1 MPVIS
6 SLLISIGAN
15 LITPAFQPMIDA
27 ITDPLQKRI
36 VKSKLDALSTGAFVN
51 MEAYFQNEISGKD
64 SQNKIERLI
73 AAVNSTLTVVISNP
87 KKLFSSSLD
96 ATKFVEKEIS
106 ENGYPQEILE
116 DGTTTP
122 YLHFLSTC
130 TNLLLEMPTLL
141 REWELDAWS
150 ASFDKLDFLT
160 RSLQEQTATVLKISE
175 DVSSLSERKISTD
188 KAMVSLKSA
197 LRQAKARTNVEM
209 RGLSRAQAAP
219 LQLQSI
225 FVSPE
230 IRIPD
235 VKGGRTQNAL
245 TTDDEIVRFL
255 THSGKTHRIIG
266 PAGSG
271 KTTLMRWLEQWHWQS
286 SQKIAVRC
294 DLRVVS
300 KAKELPST
308 LELFSSCV
316 PTELR
321 GTLTQKEFADW
332 IDNGKTLIIFDGFDE
347 VSITKRDIVEEWIK
361 TCIHSVDHRNS
372 FIVSSRHLTTNHMD
386 DSKWGDQP
394 ALYVQGFDKA
404 RVRDYIQKWQ
414 EHMLSPAEKE
424 GLSDAEQPEKLART
438 FTSAATIQELTS
450 NPLLLSTLMVVHRF
464 EGKKLPDGRSDLYRI
479 YVDGMLGQWYEKA
492 TSNEGVRLTSS
503 QMRRFLR
510 IIAVKMQAEDI
521 TSVDETVAAKW
532 LNDNNNTK
540 YLGKRILEHM
550 LERTGLLIGPGE
562 YQFAHKSIG
571 EFLVAEAVIAEQFRV
586 KNGALVDR
594 LYLLKH
600 SNEDSWRVVLFLWAG
615 LVQTLA
621 DLLDFSNNLIEKGQ
635 VSTALGLIEDRLDS
649 LLEDYSDELEKLV
662 ISAMQVPGGKCAK
675 ADMMR
680 GSARFVGYANLPV
693 DVPGRYDVI
702 SDGHL
707 EISGIQHFRASLF
720 SRCLSSGLLKPES
733 FKGQNLDSG
742 YYFELWTHWI
752 KQGLACNTLI
762 DLRPSNL
769 TPESAIIGIIQHR
782 GLPLTEIAPA
792 KGSKIFFIP
801 FIVNEIFDTVTNG
814 FYSTWLAK
822 NITSVN
828 KYLKET
834 PMRNWDDYW
843 FLLDLNDDPHVR
855 SDRSDWDLTIGFPAE
870 KEVET
875 IRNMERKSFLTLL
888 KQYRRERVER
898 FANAISSGSWKV
910 DDNGKLH
917 PITKEAMKKPSFEG
931 IYGQGSLQSTIKL
944 IDKEISKNGSLFET

>member
-1 MPVIS
+1 MPDIS

-15 LITPAFQPMIDA
+15 LITPAFQPMIDM
-27 ITDPLQKRI
+27 ISDPIQKRV
-36 VKSKLDALSTGAFVN
+36 VKSKLDALSAGAFLN
-51 MEAYFQNEISGKD
+51 MEAYFQNEISGKNRSD
-64 SQNKIERLI
+64 KVERLI
-73 AAVNSTLTVVISNP
+73 SAVNRRLTVVLSNP

-130 TNLLLEMPTLL
+130 TNILLEMPDLL
-141 REWELDAWS
+141 KEWELDAWS

-209 RGLSRAQAAP
+209 RGLSRAQATP

-230 IRIPD
+230 IRISN
-235 VKGGRTQNAL
+235 VKQDHKDNAL
-245 TTDDEIVRFL
+245 TTDDQIVRYL
-255 THSGKTHRIIG
+255 THSGKLHRIIG

-294 DLRVVS
+294 DLRIVS
-300 KAKELPST
+300 KAKNLPST
-308 LELFSSCV
+308 LDLFSSCV
-316 PTELR
+316 PSELK

-347 VSITKRDIVEEWIK
+347 VAITKRDIVEEWIK
-361 TCIHSVDHRNS
+361 TCIHSVDQRNS
-372 FIVSSRHLTTNHMD
+372 FIISSRHLTTNHMD
-386 DSKWGDQP
+386 DKNWGDQP
-394 ALYVQGFDKA
+394 ALYVQGFDKE

-414 EHMLSPAEKE
+414 EHMLSPDEKAD
-424 GLSDAEQPEKLART
+424 LSEAEQPEKLART

-492 TSNEGVRLTSS
+492 TSNEGVRLTSN

-521 TSVDETVAAKW
+521 TSVDEKVAAKW
-532 LNDNNNTK
+532 LNENNNTK
-540 YLGKRILEHM
+540 YYGKRILEHM

-571 EFLVAEAVIAEQFRV
+571 EFLVAESVIAEQFRV
-586 KNGALVDR
+586 KNDALVDR

-600 SNEDSWRVVLFLWAG
+600 SDEDAWRVVLFLWAG
-615 LVQTLA
+615 LVQSLA
-621 DLLDFSNNLIEKGQ
+621 DLLDFSHNLVEKGQ
-635 VSTALGLIEDRLDS
+635 VATALGLIEDRLDS

-662 ISAMQVPGGKCAK
+662 VSAIQVPGGSCAK
-675 ADMMR
+675 TDKMQ

-720 SRCLSSGLLKPES
+720 LRCLTSGLLKPES

-742 YYFELWTHWI
+742 YYFDLWTHWI
-752 KQGLACNTLI
+752 RQGLACNALI

-769 TPESAIIGIIQHR
+769 TPESAIIGVIQHR
-782 GLPLTEIAPA
+782 DLSLSEQLPT
-792 KGSKIFFIP
+792 KKTKVFFIP
-801 FIVNEIFDTVTNG
+801 FIVNGLFGTATNG
-814 FYSTWLAK
+814 FYSSWLGN
-822 NITSVN
+822 NISSVN
-828 KYLKET
+828 KYLKDN
-834 PMRNWDDYW
+834 PMKNWDDYW
-843 FLLDLNDDPHVR
+843 FLLEVHDDPNHS
-855 SDRSDWDLTIGFPAE
+855 SDRSNWDLSIGFPAE
-870 KEVET
+870 KEDDT
-875 IRNMERKSFLTLL
+875 IGNLEGKSYSALL
-888 KQYRRERVER
+888 KEYRRERVKR
-898 FANAISSGSWKV
+898 FAKAINSGSWRI
-910 DDNGKLH
+910 DDEGKLH
-917 PITKEAMKKPSFEG
+917 PITKKAMKKPSFED
-931 IYGQGSLQSTIKL
+931 IYGKGSLQSAIKIL
-944 IDKEISKNGSLFET
+944 DEEISKNGSLLEA